1 MARGLLE
8 ALGRD
13 FSRGLGRQAGFRT
26 WKQLEKEVAKKVID
40 PNSKFRKQVQKF
52 TLPGKPKLAIEKLWT
67 LIDGYV
73 EEYEQ
78 NTSLFQDR
86 FKEDDINFIDK
97 KLFRITQMHLTDD
110 DIDNLSHLS
119 SVWKKLKNNK

>member
-8 ALGRD
+8 TLGRD

-40 PNSKFRKQVQKF
+40 PNSKFRKQLQKF

-67 LIDGYV
+67 LIDSFI
-73 EEYEQ
+73 EEYEE
-78 NTSLFQDR
+78 NTSLFQSN
-86 FKEDDINFIDK
+86 FKEGDVDFIDK
-97 KLFRITQMHLTDD
+97 KLYRIAQMNLTEEDV
-110 DIDNLSHLS
+110 DNLEHLNQ
-119 SVWKKLKNNK
+119 VWTKLKKI

>member
-8 ALGRD
+8 TLGRD

-40 PNSKFRKQVQKF
+40 PNSKFRKQIQKF
-52 TLPGKPKLAIEKLWT
+52 ALPGKPKLAIEKLWT

-73 EEYEQ
+73 EEYEE
-78 NTSLFQDR
+78 NSSLFQYK
-86 FKEDDINFIDK
+86 FKEDDIEFIDK
-97 KLFRITQMHLTDD
+97 KLFRITQMNLTDD
-110 DIDNLSHLS
+110 DLDNLSHLT
-119 SVWKKLKNNK
+119 SVWKKLKNV

>member
-8 ALGRD
+8 TLGRD

-40 PNSKFRKQVQKF
+40 PNSKFRKQIQKF

-67 LIDGYV
+67 LIDSFI
-73 EEYEQ
+73 EEYEK
-78 NTSLFQDR
+78 NTSLFQNN
-86 FKEDDINFIDK
+86 FKESDVEFIDK
-97 KLFRITQMHLTDD
+97 KLY
-110 DIDNLSHLS
+110 SLS
-119 SVWKKLKNNK
+119 SKSKNFLFNN